1 MKVSS
6 DRRGFSLLELMV
18 VVSIV
23 GLVIGVVVAC
33 FSGGIRVWES
43 ARILTHVEQEMYFG
57 VENVRRDI
65 EKEIPGAEFT
75 KEAEV
80 SIESGAFTTVGRILG
95 RVADNDDLY
104 EAARYVQELR
114 RIKVGVYSVNRLP
127 SDDHINLFELDRFEE
142 GGWEPATFIEDDNEA
157 IWVLYRE
164 WYDEIRDMFVLVLND
179 DELVIVRIEGALDH
193 LLEKVI
199 EDDDFLAGV
208 FGQTRQW
215 DRPPGS
221 TY

>member
-65 EKEIPGAEFT
+65 ANTFAFHDIQFVGSEQ
-75 KEAEV
+75 EV
-80 SIESGAFTTVGRILG
+80 SFPALFESTGEDGEQELHIGTVKYQYNGADRTLIRLVWAYPGVEDNAEWEVIATGMDSLQFRYRGGPDSGAGDEWIGTWQDPTNFPAAVNVELQLSEMG
-95 RVADNDDLY
+95 RVLVAD
-104 EAARYVQELR
+104 R
-114 RIKVGVYSVNRLP
+114 
-127 SDDHINLFELDRFEE
+127 HIPLVE
-142 GGWEPATFIEDDNEA
+142 GLWRAE
-157 IWVLYRE
+157 
-164 WYDEIRDMFVLVLND
+164 
-179 DELVIVRIEGALDH
+179 
-193 LLEKVI
+193 
-199 EDDDFLAGV
+199 
-208 FGQTRQW
+208 
-215 DRPPGS
+215 
-221 TY
+221 

>member
-1 MKVSS
+1 LFALVAMASITGCLSS
-6 DRRGFSLLELMV
+6 KEIS
-18 VVSIV
+18 
-23 GLVIGVVVAC
+23 
-33 FSGGIRVWES
+33 
-43 ARILTHVEQEMYFG
+43 H
-57 VENVRRDI
+57 VRRDI
-65 EKEIPGAEFT
+65 EIEIPGSEFT

-80 SIESGAFTTVGRILG
+80 SVESGAFKTVGRILG
-95 RVADNDDLY
+95 RVSDNDDLY

-114 RIKVGVYSVNRLP
+114 RIKVGVYSVDRLP
-127 SDDHINLFELDRFEE
+127 SDDDINLFELDRFEE
-142 GGWEPATFIEDDNEA
+142 EGWEPATFYEDEDEA

-164 WYDEIRDMFVLVLND
+164 WYDEIRDMFVLVLNN

-199 EDDDFLAGV
+199 EDDTFLSGV
-208 FGQTRQW
+208 FGQTHQW